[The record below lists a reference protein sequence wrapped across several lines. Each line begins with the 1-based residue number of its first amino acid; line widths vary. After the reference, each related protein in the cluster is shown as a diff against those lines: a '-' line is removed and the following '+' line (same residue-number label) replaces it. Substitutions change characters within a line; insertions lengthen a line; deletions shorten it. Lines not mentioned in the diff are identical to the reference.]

1 MPIRRVVLILAIVI
15 VFMAINL
22 FIYYSNDHAECD
34 IKIEHLI
41 GKNGKETTRTT
52 HVCRE
57 RFSF

>member
-1 MPIRRVVLILAIVI
+1 MSIKRLALIVAAVI

-34 IKIEHLI
+34 IKIEHII

-52 HVCRE
+52 HICRE